1 MHNDAQYQMGLEAD
15 AVIRLGMMMTGAG
28 TSGYRVMRAMKR
40 AARALGF
47 DALDAVVGI
56 NQITCSFHRGHHFRT
71 IVARSHNPA
80 VDASRIE
87 ALETLTHQL
96 HRRITAA
103 ELNAE
108 LDRIEANVTK
118 RWSTLHLALAAAVAC
133 ASFAMLNHFT
143 FIQAA
148 VVAVAAGC
156 GQAARATLHHRHV
169 HQLGCIAAAGTVSS
183 LVFFLVTAALE
194 WAHLGQAANLTAG
207 YVAAV
212 LFLIPGFPLFSAMI
226 DLARFDF
233 DAGLARLSYALTVI
247 VTATFVVTLVSWLTG
262 LAPAPLTGQGAVPWL
277 TMACASFA
285 GVAGFAFLF
294 NSSVRM
300 ILTAAAIGTAAN
312 LCRFLLLELHATPA
326 AAAFVAGAIIGLLG
340 AMLSKRVHLPRI
352 TTTVPAAVVLIP
364 GVAMFKSVYYLNI
377 ADMDQAI
384 SNAATA
390 AYSVLAIS
398 AGLIFA
404 RLFTD
409 QAWTYGKLI
418 EFGRLENEEL

>member
-1 MHNDAQYQMGLEAD
+1 MKDNAQYQMGLAAD

-87 ALETLTHQL
+87 ALEKLTHQL
-96 HRRITAA
+96 HRRITVD

-108 LDRIEANVTK
+108 LDRVETQVTK
-118 RWSTLHLALAAAVAC
+118 RWSTLHLALAAAIAC

-143 FIQAA
+143 LLQA
-148 VVAVAAGC
+148 VLVAFAAGC
-156 GQAARATLHHRHV
+156 GQATRTLLHHKRV
-169 HQLGCIAAAGTVSS
+169 HQLGCIAAAGTASS
-183 LVFFLVTAALE
+183 TVFFLVTAALD
-194 WAHLGQAANLTAG
+194 LVFPGQASNLTAG
-207 YVAAV
+207 YVAAA

-233 DAGLARLSYALTVI
+233 DAGLARLSYAMTVI

-262 LAPAPLTGQGAVPWL
+262 LSPAPVESALHASVFTVAV
-277 TMACASFA
+277 ASFA
-285 GVAGFAFLF
+285 GIAGFAFLF
-294 NSSVRM
+294 NSSLRM
-300 ILTAAAIGTAAN
+300 ILTAAVIGTIAN
-312 LCRFLLLELHATPA
+312 LTRMILLEIGTTPA
-326 AAAFVAGAIIGLLG
+326 AAAFVAGTIIGVLG
-340 AMLSKRVHLPRI
+340 ALLSKRVHLPRI

-364 GVAMFKSVYYLNI
+364 GVAMFKSVYYLN
-377 ADMDQAI
+377 AGDMDQVI
-384 SNAATA
+384 SHAATA
-390 AYSVLAIS
+390 AFSVVAIS

-404 RLFTD
+404 RLLTD
-409 QAWTYGKLI
+409 SAWTYGKLI
-418 EFGRLENEEL
+418 EFGRLEDN